1 MAPVP
6 VPEASVAKPTGRP
19 IRNEL
24 LESSRTLI
32 QTRGISE
39 FSYGALAV
47 SAGIKAPS
55 IHHHFPRKDQL
66 VAEIAAQY
74 RDEFADLLNAI
85 EATSAIDR
93 IIEYSA
99 LYAATAR
106 AGRGCLCG
114 AIAAEWSSLGMP
126 VRDVIDSFFAEQVE
140 WLRDCVADGQRRG
153 EIRVQGVDPATLA
166 RTLFAHLQ
174 GSMLLARSDHS
185 FSDMTTTTRE
195 LLRHVSGGN

>member
-1 MAPVP
+1 M
-6 VPEASVAKPTGRP
+6 AKPTGRP
-19 IRNEL
+19 IRSEL
-24 LESSRTLI
+24 LATARTLI
-32 QTRGISE
+32 QTQGIGV
-39 FSYGALAV
+39 FSYGALAA
-47 SAGIKAPS
+47 SAGITAPS

-74 RDEFADLLNAI
+74 RDEFADVVHTI
-85 EATSAIDR
+85 DATSAVER

-114 AIAAEWSSLGMP
+114 AIAAEWSSLGEP
-126 VRDVIDSFFAEQVE
+126 VRDVVDTFFAEQVE
-140 WLRDCVADGQRRG
+140 WLGDCVADGQRRG

-174 GSMLLARSDHS
+174 GSMLLARSDDS
-185 FSDMTTTTRE
+185 FCDTTTATRE
-195 LLRHVSGGN
+195 LLSHVAGGN

>member
-1 MAPVP
+1 M
-6 VPEASVAKPTGRP
+6 AKPTGRP

-24 LESSRTLI
+24 LETARTLI
-32 QTRGISE
+32 QTRGISV
-39 FSYGALAV
+39 FSYGALAA

-74 RDEFADLLNAI
+74 RDEFADLLHTI

-93 IIEYSA
+93 IVEYA
-99 LYAATAR
+99 ELYAATAR
-106 AGRGCLCG
+106 AGRSCLCG
-114 AIAAEWSSLGMP
+114 AIAAEWSSVGEP
-126 VRDVIDSFFAEQVE
+126 VRDVVDAFFAEQVE

-153 EIRVQGVDPATLA
+153 EIRVQGVDPATFA

-174 GSMLLARSDHS
+174 GSMLLARCDDS

-195 LLRHVSGGN
+195 ALRHVAGGN

>member
-1 MAPVP
+1 M
-6 VPEASVAKPTGRP
+6 AKPTGRP
-19 IRNEL
+19 IRSEL
-24 LESSRTLI
+24 LATARSLI
-32 QTRGISE
+32 QTQGIGV
-39 FSYGALAV
+39 FSYGALAA

-66 VAEIAAQY
+66 VAELAAQY
-74 RDEFADLLNAI
+74 RDEFADLLRTI
-85 EATSAIDR
+85 DATSAVER
-93 IIEYSA
+93 IVEYAA

-114 AIAAEWSSLGMP
+114 AIAAEWSSLGEP
-126 VRDVIDSFFAEQVE
+126 VRDVVDSFFAEQVE

-153 EIRVQGVDPATLA
+153 EIRVEGVDPATLA

-174 GSMLLARSDHS
+174 GSMLLARSDDS

-195 LLRHVSGGN
+195 LLRHVAGGN